1 MPLKRARLE
10 TIFDQMPG
18 RTILVLGDLMLDRY
32 IWGTV
37 ERISPEAP
45 VPVLNVTREEAK
57 LGGAGNVANNL
68 QALKATVKMAGVIGH
83 DRQGETVI
91 ELLES
96 QGIPCD
102 HIVAAEQRQTI
113 VKTRVIAQHQQVVR
127 IDREDKV
134 ALPEDLIDELIASVK
149 AGIDVIDAIIVSDY
163 DKGIVCERLMRELSE
178 LCAAHSKPLCVDTKD
193 RNFPLYRN
201 VTLITPNKR
210 ELAIGAGM
218 KIENEADVIAAAL
231 KLKNELNCRYVLAT
245 RGEEGMSLFE
255 QDAITHIPTAA
266 KKVFDVTGAGDTV
279 IAAFTLALTAGATPQ
294 EAAYISNAAAG
305 LTVAEV
311 GAASVAWERLRAL
324 CLEEALG

>member
-1 MPLKRARLE
+1 MPLERARIE
-10 TIFDQMPG
+10 TIFDRMPG

-68 QALKATVKMAGVIGH
+68 QALKATVKMASVIGQ
-83 DRQGETVI
+83 DRQGEYVR
-91 ELLES
+91 ELLEC
-96 QGIPCD
+96 QGIPTS
-102 HIVAAEQRQTI
+102 HILAASQRQTI

-127 IDREDKV
+127 IDREDKDG
-134 ALPEDLIDELIASVK
+134 LSPELIDELIESVRTSIE
-149 AGIDVIDAIIVSDY
+149 AIDAVIVSDY

-178 LCAAHSKPLCVDTKD
+178 LCTAHSKPLCVDTKD
-193 RNFPLYRN
+193 RNFPYYRD

-210 ELAIGAGM
+210 ELAIGAGL
-218 KIENEADVIAAAL
+218 KIQSEADVIAAAL
-231 KLKNELNCRYVLAT
+231 KLKAELNCRYVLAT

-279 IAAFTLALTAGATPQ
+279 IATFTLALTAGATPQ
-294 EAAYISNAAAG
+294 EAAYIANAAAG

-311 GAASVAWERLRAL
+311 GAASVPWERLRAL